1 MLADI
6 ASRRSLAE
14 WFNAPDLVPV
24 ARFSLDLRP
33 AVEPTERCYSA
44 AMRPRP
50 KDDVLP
56 TQCSMMSSKTDP
68 IDVYYFGE
76 ASTAN
81 AAAQARNPRK
91 QRSSSGIAEEA
102 TEFGMS
108 F

>member
-1 MLADI
+1 
-6 ASRRSLAE
+6 
-14 WFNAPDLVPV
+14 VQH
-24 ARFSLDLRP
+24 
-33 AVEPTERCYSA
+33 
-44 AMRPRP
+44 
-50 KDDVLP
+50 DV
-56 TQCSMMSSKTDP
+56 SKTDP